1 MRKKPEFG
9 GGGQVLSGSQKLDKK
24 NVRNVVTYSSS
35 RPSHLVSS
43 HLSVSVWLLLVWLAH
58 KHKEANREQK
68 GADREREGEKEV
80 CAQLALS
87 SQKVIQ
93 SEYRCQQQQPLLR
106 RLI

>member
-35 RPSHLVSS
+35 RPSHLISS

-68 GADREREGEKEV
+68 GADRERERE
-80 CAQLALS
+80 
-87 SQKVIQ
+87 
-93 SEYRCQQQQPLLR
+93 R
-106 RLI
+106 RRFVRSWLFLVKK